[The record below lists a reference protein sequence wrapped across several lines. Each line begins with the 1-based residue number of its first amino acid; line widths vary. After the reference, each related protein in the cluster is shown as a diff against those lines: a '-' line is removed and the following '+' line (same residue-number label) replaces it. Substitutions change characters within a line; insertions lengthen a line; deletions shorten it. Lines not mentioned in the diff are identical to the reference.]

1 MQSPATGIT
10 PVLTSYHNVQSDE
23 SMSVESENDYT
34 ALEESLLYHKSSSY
48 QQSSD
53 PVHQPFTHNEI
64 VRFSRRNAEGY
75 DIKTDPRYNYWLSL
89 QDGAT
94 ASAPSSP
101 APVLQPS
108 SHSVVSKLIAAM
120 PPERA
125 ILKFTAKSS
134 ARVLTSEE
142 CRKEINEKEKK
153 KTEAL
158 KRKEERKIEHQRK
171 QKEKQKIL
179 EEKPKKKEKSKNIIL
194 YVNISLLLG
203 CTTISQRGQWTETG
217 YN

>member
-34 ALEESLLYHKSSSY
+34 ALEESLLYRDSSSY

-53 PVHQPFTHNEI
+53 TVHQPFTHNEI
-64 VRFSRRNAEGY
+64 VRFSRRKAEGY

-89 QDGAT
+89 QGGAT

-120 PPERA
+120 PPERV
-125 ILKFTAKSS
+125 IPKFTAKSS

-158 KRKEERKIEHQRK
+158 KRKEERK
-171 QKEKQKIL
+171 
-179 EEKPKKKEKSKNIIL
+179 N
-194 YVNISLLLG
+194 
-203 CTTISQRGQWTETG
+203 
-217 YN
+217 